1 MKKQFLAVVATLLL
15 ATLGLTS
22 QLTAQNKFEHGDFSN
37 FMFAPNN
44 KSKSYAVEKNPD
56 GTDELV
62 ESFFIDGTKC
72 RGDDCNYGSVRSQL
86 KTNIWDDSRPSSVKS
101 PKQAWYSFELYLPKD
116 FPFGLNQARGS
127 YLFTEFKEGKE
138 CGTLTFSHVNG
149 YNDNSVYLYLKDYA
163 ADKESRFYGK
173 SDDCYAY
180 FEGRVGDM
188 ASLVG
193 RWTRFEFFVRW
204 SEEKDGLIEV
214 YRNGKKVLTRN
225 GQNCNKIE
233 NCLERNLFYYG
244 IYKPNNQDLKSVRP
258 AKVYFRNV
266 SMAQKR
272 EELLR

>member
-1 MKKQFLAVVATLLL
+1 MKKQFLAIVAVLLL
-15 ATLGLTS
+15 TTIGFTS
-22 QLTAQNKFEHGDFSN
+22 QLSAQNKFKHGDFAP
-37 FMFAPNN
+37 FMFASNN

-62 ESFFIDGTKC
+62 ESFYIDGTKC
-72 RGDDCNYGSVRSQL
+72 RADDCKFGSVRSQL
-86 KTNIWDDSRPSSVKS
+86 KTNIWNNTRPTSVTS
-101 PKQAWYSFELYLPKD
+101 PKQAWYSFEMYFPSD
-116 FPFGLNQARGS
+116 FPYGLNQERGI
-127 YLFTEFKEGKE
+127 YHFTEFKERDE
-138 CGTLTFSHVNG
+138 CGTFTFSHVNG
-149 YNDNSVYLYLKDYA
+149 HNDNSLYLYLFDYA

-173 SDDCYAY
+173 SDDCFDY

-204 SEEKDGLIEV
+204 SEEEDGLIEV
-214 YRNGKKVLTRN
+214 YRNGKKALTRN

-233 NCLERNLFYYG
+233 NCLERNQFYYG
-244 IYKPNNQDLKSVRP
+244 IYKPNNQDLKSVSP

-272 EELLR
+272 EDLLR